1 MSNIKKME
9 KKMNEK
15 IKKKIYLLYKII
27 KFLLN
32 NKNRNFYFLYKFKLF

>member
-1 MSNIKKME
+1 MNKLKK
-9 KKMNEK
+9 NLF
-15 IKKKIYLLYKII
+15 IYLLYKII